1 MVAFDISKADEAE
14 GSSRGGVG
22 NKREGSS
29 DMDAA
34 TLITEI
40 MGTGSA
46 PFTPDMILAEMVKN
60 YRNAERLFGRRLIRA
75 FSGYDAGYVK
85 KNINISEFR
94 KELKKRSRSLTL
106 KMKEE
111 GLVEKGE
118 YTEKALL
125 IAALSMLD
133 DELKRLESLGYG
145 KSNKRFVKEG
155 EFKEYRGFTMNDRF
169 RDMAFK
175 QSIKMMARRGHKTL
189 IPEDLK
195 VKVKDDK
202 EEVDIVL
209 CVDSSASMKG
219 EKIEKAKKAALA
231 LAYTTNLRGDSLGIV
246 EFNSRSVGV
255 PPGGSFTD
263 IIKWIASIQARGQ
276 TNIAE
281 AMYRAISLLKKE
293 NGMKHIIMVTDAL
306 ATAGQSPVED
316 ALNAVYKIKAE
327 QINLSIIG
335 ISLDKEG
342 EKAARKMVEI
352 GSGRLYSLNDASNLD
367 VLLLEEYY
375 SVS

>member
-75 FSGYDAGYVK
+75 FSGYDADYVK

>member
-145 KSNKRFVKEG
+145 KSNKRSVKEG